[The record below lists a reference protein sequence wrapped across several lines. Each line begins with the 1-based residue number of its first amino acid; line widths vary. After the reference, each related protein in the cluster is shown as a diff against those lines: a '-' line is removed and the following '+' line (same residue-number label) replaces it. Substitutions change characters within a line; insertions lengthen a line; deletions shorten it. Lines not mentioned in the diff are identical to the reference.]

1 MFLILIG
8 LSLSV
13 LYSIFALPTT
23 EGSRPSI
30 SPTINGFMYNGMIII
45 PTDEHYALHVHHW
58 VVYLFLFLLLLMLD
72 KMYILMG
79 FFAGLIVQGL
89 LYKDSFIFSCKNP
102 YRVVSCVKEKGR
114 PPFDWNKTHSQNV

>member
-13 LYSIFALPTT
+13 LYSMLALPSK
-23 EGSRPSI
+23 EGSHPSI

-45 PTDEHYALHVHHW
+45 PTDEQNAVHVHHW
-58 VVYLFLFLLLLMLD
+58 VVYLFLFLILLFLD

-79 FFAGLIVQGL
+79 FFTGLIVQGL
-89 LYKDSFIFSCKNP
+89 FYKDSFVFSCKNP
-102 YRVVSCVKEKGR
+102 YRCVKYKGR
-114 PPFDWNKTHSQNV
+114 PPFDWNKTHSHNV